1 MRAFNLRRP
10 AIGRRVD
17 LRRAVTNDFPLKA
30 TAVVVALLFWVVA
43 GQNVEPREVT
53 SPFAG
58 RVPVERPEV
67 PPGYVL
73 RGSLGD
79 VGVTLRGLEGAV
91 ARVAL
96 TDLRAMLD
104 ISGADLRRGDPQELP
119 VRVTIAPGLSDQ
131 VKVVDVS
138 PATIAAR
145 IEPITARAVAV
156 QARFASDPPAGTQ
169 AGDPAIEPAEVRVS
183 GPDSVVAQVAAVYAT
198 VRFGDAGLD
207 LVQNSQ
213 PVPVDAAGN
222 PLDGLSVDPV
232 AVKVSVPV
240 LPIATT
246 RTVPILWS
254 IRGAVATGFWL
265 SRVAVDPPAVTV
277 RGATSA
283 LGALDHLE
291 TAPIDVTGL
300 NANRTTR
307 VGILL
312 PDGIT
317 FLRPVDA
324 TVTLTV
330 VPLSGTRPFPSV
342 AIVVAN
348 LGQGLA
354 ADVDQQTAAVLLAGP
369 LPVLATTDQ
378 ISAVVDAAGK
388 GPGSYPADVVVR
400 APAGTTVQSVQPTR
414 VTLTIRL
421 RQP

>member
-265 SRVAVDPPAVTV
+265 SRVAVDRAVTM
-277 RGATSA
+277 R
-283 LGALDHLE
+283 E
-291 TAPIDVTGL
+291 P
-300 NANRTTR
+300 
-307 VGILL
+307 
-312 PDGIT
+312 
-317 FLRPVDA
+317 
-324 TVTLTV
+324 
-330 VPLSGTRPFPSV
+330 
-342 AIVVAN
+342 
-348 LGQGLA
+348 
-354 ADVDQQTAAVLLAGP
+354 
-369 LPVLATTDQ
+369 
-378 ISAVVDAAGK
+378 
-388 GPGSYPADVVVR
+388 
-400 APAGTTVQSVQPTR
+400 
-414 VTLTIRL
+414 
-421 RQP
+421 

>member
-1 MRAFNLRRP
+1 VRAFNLRRP

-30 TAVVVALLFWVVA
+30 TAVAVALLFWVAA
-43 GQNVEPREVT
+43 GQNVQPREVT
-53 SPFAG
+53 TPFAG

-67 PPGYVL
+67 PTGYVL

-79 VGVTLRGLEGAV
+79 VSVTLRGPEAAV
-91 ARVAL
+91 ARVAV

-104 ISGADLRRGDPQELP
+104 ISGADLRRGDAQDLP
-119 VRVTIAPGLSDQ
+119 VRVTIASDQ

-138 PATIAAR
+138 PAAIAAR
-145 IEPITARAVAV
+145 IEPITTRTVAV
-156 QARFASDPPAGTQ
+156 QARFANEPPAGTQ
-169 AGDPAIEPAEVRVS
+169 AGDPTLEPAEARVS

-207 LVQNSQ
+207 LVNNAQ
-213 PVPVDAAGN
+213 PVPVDAAGQ

-232 AVKVSVPV
+232 AVRVSVPV
-240 LPIATT
+240 LPVATT
-246 RTVPILWS
+246 RTVPVLWA
-254 IRGAVATGFWL
+254 IRGAVANGFWL

-300 NANRTTR
+300 NANRTSR

-317 FLRPVDA
+317 LLRPVDA

-330 VPLSGTRPFPSV
+330 IPLSGTRPFPSV

-348 LGQGLA
+348 LGQGLS

-369 LPVLATTDQ
+369 LPVLAATDQ

-388 GPGSYPADVVVR
+388 GPGNYPADVVVR